1 MFSDQAHSSSGLS
14 NQAAIQFRR
23 TLDMYKK
30 AILRTLN
37 AVYREIYKDVNEVL
51 NIPGAPLCGLDEITA
66 AYELGVFAPKTMA
79 RYVARSLDASE
90 NDIDEKRVER
100 YAEHF
105 EKMKKAEID
114 QAETNVKGTLLTK
127 QATNMSEA
135 QSKGPLAKRLKL
147 NNNSAFSKQD

>member
-1 MFSDQAHSSSGLS
+1 
-14 NQAAIQFRR
+14 
-23 TLDMYKK
+23 MYKK

-51 NIPGAPLCGLDEITA
+51 NIPGAPLCGLDEIAA

-114 QAETNVKGTLLTK
+114 QAEVNVKGTMLTK
-127 QATNMSEA
+127 QATNMSDP
-135 QSKGPLAKRLKL
+135 QSTGPLAKRLKL